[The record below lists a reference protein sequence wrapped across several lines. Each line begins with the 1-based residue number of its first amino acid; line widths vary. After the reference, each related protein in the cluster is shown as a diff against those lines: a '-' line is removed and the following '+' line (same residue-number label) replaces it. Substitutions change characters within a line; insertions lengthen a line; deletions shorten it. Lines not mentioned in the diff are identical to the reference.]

1 MIKTDESVNPDG
13 GRTRM
18 PHQLLA
24 TSARSSTLH
33 WWQRGVLYHLYPWS
47 FQDSNGDGIGDV
59 QGIIRRLDYLSWLGV
74 DALWLSPIFPS
85 PMVDFG
91 YDIADYCAVDPLFG
105 DLETFERLLE
115 QAHRRG
121 LKVLLDFVPN
131 HTSDAHPWFVEA
143 RASRTSRKRQWYLW
157 RDPAPD
163 GGPPNNW
170 ESYFGGPAW
179 TFDQHTG
186 QYYLHQFDAKM
197 PELNWRHP
205 EVRAAMYDVMRFW
218 LDRGVDGLRVDV
230 LWLLIKDEQ
239 WRDNPMNPDWKAG
252 DLPWARQVRLYSED
266 REEVHEVVRDMR
278 AVIDSYAERVL
289 IGEIYLPLPRLLRYY
304 GERLQG
310 VHFPFNFH
318 LVLLPEWN
326 AQAIQQTVET
336 YEAALPVGA
345 WPNWV
350 LGNHDKPRLASRIGR
365 LAACVA
371 TMLLL
376 TLRGTP
382 TCYYGDELGMQDV
395 PIPAHLAHD
404 PQGKRQPGFGRD
416 PARTPM
422 PWDDGPNAGF
432 CPVNVAPWLPL
443 ATDYQQI
450 NMAVERED
458 ARSQLALTRALLSL
472 RRTKQALHSGSYQ
485 TIASRSEHCFAYL
498 REQGEQR
505 MLIVLNFSAEAQV
518 VRIPEVG
525 QSCLL
530 LSTSLDREGQVNL
543 AALALRS
550 HEGCII
556 ELKEAH
562 TS

>member
-1 MIKTDESVNPDG
+1 
-13 GRTRM
+13 M
-18 PHQLLA
+18 PHQLLT
-24 TSARSSTLH
+24 TSVRSSILP
-33 WWQRGVLYHLYPWS
+33 WWQRGVIYHMYPRS
-47 FQDSNGDGIGDV
+47 FQDSNGDGVGDL
-59 QGIIRRLDYLSWLGV
+59 QGIIARLDYLTWLGV

-91 YDIADYCAVDPLFG
+91 YDIADYGNVDPLFG

-121 LKVLLDFVPN
+121 LKVMLDFVPN
-131 HTSDAHPWFVEA
+131 HTSAAHPWFAEA
-143 RASRTSRKRQWYLW
+143 RASRISRKRQWYLW
-157 RDPAPD
+157 HDPAPD

-170 ESYFGGPAW
+170 ESYFGGSAW

-186 QYYLHQFDAKM
+186 QYYLHQFDARM

-230 LWLLIKDEQ
+230 LWMLIKDEQ
-239 WRDNPMNPDWKAG
+239 WRDNPMNPDWKAR
-252 DLPWARQVRLYSED
+252 DLPWARQVWLYSED

-326 AQAIQQTVET
+326 AQAIQQAVET

-365 LAACVA
+365 LAARVA

-382 TCYYGDELGMQDV
+382 TWYYGDELGMQDV
-395 PIPAHLAHD
+395 PIPAHLAQD

-443 ATDYQQI
+443 AADYQQI

-472 RRTKQALHSGSYQ
+472 RRTKPALHSGSYQ
-485 TIASRSEHCFAYL
+485 TLASQSEHCFAYL

-505 MLIVLNFSAEAQV
+505 MLITLNFSAEAQV

-525 QSCLL
+525 QGCLL
-530 LSTSLDREGQVNL
+530 LSTSLDREEQVNL

-550 HEGCII
+550 YEGCII